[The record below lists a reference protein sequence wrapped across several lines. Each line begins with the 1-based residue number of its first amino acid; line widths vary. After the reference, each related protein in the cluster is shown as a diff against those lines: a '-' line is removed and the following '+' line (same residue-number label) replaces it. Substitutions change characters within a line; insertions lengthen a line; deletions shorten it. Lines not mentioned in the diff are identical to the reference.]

1 MAEAK
6 TRRSTAASATPAQ
19 RRIVRK
25 PRTAVD
31 RTAALSKD
39 VAQSVE
45 DGRRAAI
52 EAVHEFVDTV
62 EPAVPALPHGEGPS
76 RRQEII
82 DPALEMADRLVH
94 VQYEFIREVVASAGK
109 GLSRARTQANR
120 APTAVD
126 HRTRLGGCSIR

>member
-19 RRIVRK
+19 RRM
-25 PRTAVD
+25 
-31 RTAALSKD
+31 
-39 VAQSVE
+39 
-45 DGRRAAI
+45 
-52 EAVHEFVDTV
+52 
-62 EPAVPALPHGEGPS
+62 
-76 RRQEII
+76 
-82 DPALEMADRLVH
+82 MADRLVH